1 MKHIKTI
8 IEQVKYFLD
17 KCSDDNISAIAG
29 QSAFFII
36 LSFVPFL
43 MFAFA
48 ILSFLN
54 IPQVIFD
61 SYIENNL
68 SSDVGMYLEQ
78 IINSSYA
85 SAASV
90 ALVTIIAALWSSGK
104 GVYSVTEGI
113 RVIYNLPNKHNWLIK
128 RIFSAGYTFLMFVVL
143 ILAIIVSLISNF
155 FQDSIEPYIKT
166 LPYAVTVLYGLRY
179 LIMFVLVVLMIA
191 LALKVYLRSRVEDKR
206 YAKFRVQ
213 LPGAIL
219 TAFIWTLLSK
229 GINIYVE
236 LFNGFSIYGSIATAA
251 VIMIW
256 LYFTMYVFL
265 CCVQFNYIY
274 HEQIYNFKLRNLI
287 RTKRIRIRKKK

>member
-68 SSDVGMYLEQ
+68 TSDVGMYLEH

-128 RIFSAGYTFLMFVVL
+128 RIFSAGYTFLMFIVL
-143 ILAIIVSLISNF
+143 ILALIVSLISNF

>member
-61 SYIENNL
+61 SYIENL
-68 SSDVGMYLEQ
+68 TSDVGMYLEQ

-128 RIFSAGYTFLMFVVL
+128 RIFSAGYTFLMFIVL

-206 YAKFRVQ
+206 YSKFRVQ

-274 HEQIYNFKLRNLI
+274 HKQIYNFKLRNLI
-287 RTKRIRIRKKK
+287 KTQRIRIRKKK

>member
-68 SSDVGMYLEQ
+68 TSDVGMYLEQ

-287 RTKRIRIRKKK
+287 KTKRIRIRKKK

>member
-166 LPYAVTVLYGLRY
+166 LPYAVTVLYGFRY

>member
-61 SYIENNL
+61 SYVENNL

-287 RTKRIRIRKKK
+287 KTKRIRIRKKK

>member
-1 MKHIKTI
+1 MKHIKAI

-68 SSDVGMYLEQ
+68 TSDVGMYLEQ

-166 LPYAVTVLYGLRY
+166 LPYAVTVLYGFRY

-206 YAKFRVQ
+206 YSKFRVQ

-274 HEQIYNFKLRNLI
+274 HKQIYNFKLRNLI